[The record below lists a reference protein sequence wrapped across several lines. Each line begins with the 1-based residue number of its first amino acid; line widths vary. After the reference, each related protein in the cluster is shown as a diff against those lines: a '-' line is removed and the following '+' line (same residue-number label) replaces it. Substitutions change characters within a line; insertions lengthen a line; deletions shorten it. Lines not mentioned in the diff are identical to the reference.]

1 MANNDL
7 SQETREKLEIAR
19 SKVRRTVCYVFTGVL
34 AVGLLYALI
43 WMGERSAFTAI
54 IAIGTSVLGY
64 YFGWRSAQAGP
75 KV

>member
-7 SQETREKLEIAR
+7 SQETKDKLEIAR
-19 SKVRRTVCYVFTGVL
+19 SKVRRTVTYVLTAVL
-34 AVGLLYALI
+34 SIGLLYGLI
-43 WMGERSAFTAI
+43 WMGDRSAFTAI
-54 IAIGTSVLGY
+54 IAICTSVLGY

>member
-1 MANNDL
+1 MPDNDL

-34 AVGLLYALI
+34 ATTLLYGLI
-43 WMGERSAFTAI
+43 WMGDRSAFTAT
-54 IAIGTSVLGY
+54 IAIGTSVLSY